1 MYTHTHRERDTHT
14 YHTYTYT
21 YIYNLYST
29 KEISWRGMCS
39 IMMPS
44 RAASACPSAK
54 YPEVSITLRGC
65 TYVCVCVCIYVCVCV
80 YLCVCVCVCV
90 RACVRVFMYVYA
102 HTARDPTHKHTH
114 TCQSM
119 TRPMTRFDRSPC
131 LINPGSLPRGICFRP
146 SCLHGAQHPKH
157 HRARSISFGALPRL
171 VSHAIISFLS
181 SQYQRQE
188 LQLVIVDFGYAG
200 IGLALGPLVCHQRR
214 HLPLF
219 LLSALTL
226 GFASSKFQ
234 S

>member
-1 MYTHTHRERDTHT
+1 
-14 YHTYTYT
+14 
-21 YIYNLYST
+21 
-29 KEISWRGMCS
+29 MCVCVCVF
-39 IMMPS
+39 M
-44 RAASACPSAK
+44 
-54 YPEVSITLRGC
+54 
-65 TYVCVCVCIYVCVCV
+65 CVCVCIYVCVCA
-80 YLCVCVCVCV
+80 CVCV
-90 RACVRVFMYVYA
+90 RACVCLCMYM
-102 HTARDPTHKHTH
+102 HTPRETRHTH

-157 HRARSISFGALPRL
+157 HCARSISFGALPRL

-200 IGLALGPLVCHQRR
+200 IGLALGPLVCHQRC

-219 LLSALTL
+219 LSALTL